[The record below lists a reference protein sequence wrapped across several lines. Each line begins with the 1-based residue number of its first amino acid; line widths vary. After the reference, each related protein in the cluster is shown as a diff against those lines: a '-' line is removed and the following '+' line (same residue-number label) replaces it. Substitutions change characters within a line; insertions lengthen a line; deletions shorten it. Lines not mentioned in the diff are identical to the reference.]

1 MLYQTE
7 LTYPLNQKK
16 FNPITHHILR
26 FRQLWERGGE
36 GFLACMDPENMVTVN
51 ELI

>member
-26 FRQLWERGGE
+26 FRQLWEGG
-36 GFLACMDPENMVTVN
+36 GFLAYMDPENMVTVN
-51 ELI
+51 KLI

>member
-7 LTYPLNQKK
+7 LTYLLNQKK

-26 FRQLWERGGE
+26 FRQLWGGGGGGE
-36 GFLACMDPENMVTVN
+36 GGLFGMQGSRKHGYG
-51 ELI
+51 